1 MKISLYSN
9 SEEIGQ
15 FIPPALVFSPLSS
28 FFRGRV
34 LTMQS
39 SRTFLQLFCLPIVLV
54 VSWTSGPSWRSIARS
69 HPAGS
74 TIARR
79 SGTEVSALDNDSASV
94 LFVVPSLPVA
104 SPFGATSPLPHPDW
118 ARVIS
123 HISERLSFF
132 DRRIQAR
139 TILIDEVG
147 EPMPKA
153 DIVVAVGLYTPGAAA
168 TLSSPAAG
176 VRSTSAFLAA
186 DCSSE
191 VMDLQF
197 VGKFK
202 PWGIASALAAAAPWT
217 ESGQGKRLLRQAA
230 TLFQRNSSE
239 DFMYAL
245 FFVLHARVLELDVVR
260 YTVNPTWEKGALGN
274 AREFKKMFDCCGDKI
289 LAAVSDPETK
299 KAIDLLNDVDLRD
312 QVGSYRV
319 IVSYETE
326 LLEAFS
332 LCILQQHN
340 CFNCDAKIL
349 DKPGGFPVLREWRGE
364 PLTQAAARQIF
375 VGHLDHVK
383 YRHRAPSG
391 DNDGGGC
398 DDNGEGS
405 EMAAASLDDPRGDL
419 PWSWKV
425 SDSLSLKGLSHL
437 VLYLPSYPPVCLTGE
452 LINELT
458 D

>member
-1 MKISLYSN
+1 
-9 SEEIGQ
+9 
-15 FIPPALVFSPLSS
+15 
-28 FFRGRV
+28 
-34 LTMQS
+34 
-39 SRTFLQLFCLPIVLV
+39 
-54 VSWTSGPSWRSIARS
+54 
-69 HPAGS
+69 
-74 TIARR
+74 
-79 SGTEVSALDNDSASV
+79 
-94 LFVVPSLPVA
+94 
-104 SPFGATSPLPHPDW
+104 
-118 ARVIS
+118 
-123 HISERLSFF
+123 
-132 DRRIQAR
+132 
-139 TILIDEVG
+139 
-147 EPMPKA
+147 MPKA
-153 DIVVAVGLYTPGAAA
+153 DIVVAVGLHTPGAAA

-176 VRSTSAFLAA
+176 VSSTSAFLAA

-260 YTVNPTWEKGALGN
+260 YTVNPTWEKGMLGN

-398 DDNGEGS
+398 DDDGEGS

-437 VLYLPSYPPVCLTGE
+437 VLCSFAELSACLPNRRTNQRTDCLTA
-452 LINELT
+452 
-458 D
+458 